1 MQHGLGLS
9 YGQLGLLVSVPIV
22 LGGALELPLGLLAG
36 HGRRR
41 RLVVLGGGLMFIAT
55 VAAVAF
61 ARNFV
66 ELLAAFVLFYPAS
79 GAFVTL
85 TEAALLDAEPDRQ
98 AQLMAR
104 WGTAGWAGALTG
116 PLLYAGVIAAG
127 GGWQTSFLVM
137 AAVSALTWLAMFSVR
152 AGDNTDDEEPAGW
165 RELKASLRWPVLR
178 LLVVLEVTNWL
189 VDVLTGF
196 IAVYLVDV
204 VHTSPAVAAL
214 GVSLR
219 LAAGLGGNSLLI
231 VLLRKLSDLT
241 ILRATAL
248 IALLL
253 FPGFLLVP
261 GLAAKLGL
269 LTLLS
274 AATATWYP
282 LLEARLYGAVPS
294 PVAVTLTS
302 AAGLAG
308 GLGPLAVGAAAAL
321 LGLSWAMAGLT
332 LVPAALLWLLRSDR
346 TPPQAHP
353 GRQ

>member
-9 YGQLGLLVSVPIV
+9 YGQLGLLVSVPLLV
-22 LGGALELPLGLLAG
+22 GGALELPLGLLAG

-41 RLVVLGGGLMFIAT
+41 RMVVLGGGLAFIAT

-61 ARNFV
+61 AQNFP

-85 TEAALLDAEPDRQ
+85 TEATLLDADPDRQ

-104 WGTAGWAGALTG
+104 WGTAGWAGALAG
-116 PLLYAGVIAAG
+116 PLLFACVIALG
-127 GGWQTSFLVM
+127 GGWRTSFLVI
-137 AAVSALTWLAMFSVR
+137 AAVSALTWFAMLR
-152 AGDNTDDEEPAGW
+152 APAGDSADDEEPAGW
-165 RELKASLRWPVLR
+165 RELKAALRWPVLR
-178 LLVVLEVTNWL
+178 LLVLLEVTNWL

-196 IAVYLVDV
+196 IAVYLVNV
-204 VHTSPAVAAL
+204 VHASPSVAAL
-214 GVSLR
+214 GVALR

-231 VLLRKLSDLT
+231 VPLRKLSDLT
-241 ILRATAL
+241 VLRATAL
-248 IALLL
+248 LALLL
-253 FPGFLLVP
+253 FPAFLLVP
-261 GLAAKLGL
+261 GLAVKLGV

-308 GLGPLAVGAAAAL
+308 GLGPLAVGVAAAL

-332 LVPAALLWLLRSDR
+332 LVPAALFWMLRSDR
-346 TPPQAHP
+346 TPPQERPDH
-353 GRQ
+353 R